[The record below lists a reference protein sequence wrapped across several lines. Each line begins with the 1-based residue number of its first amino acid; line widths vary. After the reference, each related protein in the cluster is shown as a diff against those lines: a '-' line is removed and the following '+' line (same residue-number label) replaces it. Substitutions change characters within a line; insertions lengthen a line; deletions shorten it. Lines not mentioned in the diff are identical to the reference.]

1 MLIGREVSVDIDL
14 ADDLLRFLEIEVQAD
29 HLGEGGANLVG
40 LDAQTA
46 YEVRE
51 VCYSVDVF
59 FVNALATEF
68 IVHLQNSHRDL
79 TCLKCVISDRRDD
92 VVIDFLDANEV
103 VHVWDEVSEVLF
115 LGGRCTRL
123 PLLLAELIHCQV
135 QNISWI
141 FKVCEC
147 WRRHSHRLL
156 LGYDF
161 SACAFAF
168 PWMVA
173 TVGFF
178 YLLEIA
184 TKVIDLFGRILCGTI
199 ICLSF

>member
-1 MLIGREVSVDIDL
+1 MVELLPGGAKQRIQMLIGREVSVDIDL

-115 LGGRCTRL
+115 FRGRCTGL

-135 QNISWI
+135 QNIS
-141 FKVCEC
+141 
-147 WRRHSHRLL
+147 
-156 LGYDF
+156 
-161 SACAFAF
+161 
-168 PWMVA
+168 
-173 TVGFF
+173 
-178 YLLEIA
+178 
-184 TKVIDLFGRILCGTI
+184 
-199 ICLSF
+199 